1 MQSPY
6 TCIHPNLPLGKDA
19 RMIMWS
25 SEPTVRMKFS
35 LFVLFLSCWNI
46 VSAQSTIP
54 VSSTG
59 IGDIKINM
67 TLADVEKIIGNTI
80 DIPLHTEESYAF
92 DSVQVNY
99 KGIVLDLAFYTAG
112 DDENGKPK
120 KMVYGLSASHQ
131 SLQTR
136 SGFTL
141 GSDKFDIVKKLD
153 GMYLHLQP
161 DWRMEEKS
169 DKAKYSVLILTD
181 GENGTQLMMYFE
193 NNKLTGFHLTIHEG
207 C

>member
-1 MQSPY
+1 MQ
-6 TCIHPNLPLGKDA
+6 TWIILCML
-19 RMIMWS
+19 
-25 SEPTVRMKFS
+25 S
-35 LFVLFLSCWNI
+35 LLNAAYAQNI
-46 VSAQSTIP
+46 IP

-59 IGDIKINM
+59 IGEIKINM
-67 TLADVEKIIGNTI
+67 TLAQVEKTIGQAITL
-80 DIPLHTEESYAF
+80 PASHEESYAF

-153 GMYLHLQP
+153 GMYLNLQP
-161 DWRMEEKS
+161 DWRMEEKAE
-169 DKAKYSVLILTD
+169 KAKFSVLILTD

-193 NNKLTGFHLTIHEG
+193 NNKLTGFHITIHEG